1 MVLAGRESKVVG
13 GGAWQA
19 EAMVVRD
26 NISISG
32 TDHRKI
38 NDPKYKGEQPH
49 SVPSGCGA
57 FSSYVKRM
65 CILRVKMRDDQ
76 VVRAGQWAPGA
87 TCA

>member
-1 MVLAGRESKVVG
+1 MAVAGRESRVVG
-13 GGAWQA
+13 GGGWPGTF
-19 EAMVVRD
+19 
-26 NISISG
+26 ISISG

-38 NDPKYKGEQPH
+38 NDPNYKGEQPH

-76 VVRAGQWAPGA
+76 VVRAEQWAPGA
-87 TCA
+87 TCP